1 MEAFLDLNIVLPMLL
16 FLGLL
21 VVGLPIAF
29 AMGISGIIGLLG
41 TFGWSATLGMV
52 QSVPFRTVSTYTMTT
67 IASFVLLAELAG
79 QSGITEKLFNMANRF
94 VGHFRG
100 GLSIATIVASAAFG
114 AISGSSIAAA
124 ATMSRIAIPQMLD
137 GGYSRRLAAGSVS
150 IAGTLAVL
158 IPPSL
163 VLIIYG
169 VLTETSIGKLFLA
182 GIIPGLVT
190 TLGYTLTTRVWIKIA
205 PTIAPPGRPRDSWR
219 DRMLSMRVGWP
230 FILVILAVLV
240 ALYSGVITAT
250 EAGAAGAGATFF
262 VWLLAY
268 RLFPDELVEPVYAN
282 VRKAVERALRTT
294 TMILTL
300 LIGAF
305 IFSYFITSTGLTQAL
320 VAWVAGLGV
329 NRYLILFFIIL
340 VLLFLGLF
348 LSQTEI
354 MVLTLPLL
362 FPIIVDSGFDPV
374 WFGII
379 IVKTVEI
386 GLVTPPVGM
395 NIYVVANSGAGVTA
409 GHGFRGVIPFILVE
423 LMVITLLIAFPQIVL
438 FLPYSGSA
446 L

>member
-1 MEAFLDLNIVLPMLL
+1 MDAFLHLNIILPMLL
-16 FLGLL
+16 FLVLL
-21 VVGLPIAF
+21 VSGLPIAF

-41 TFGWSATLGMV
+41 TFGLSATLGIV
-52 QSVPFRTVSTYTMTT
+52 QSVPYRTVSTYTMTT

-94 VGHFRG
+94 VGHLRG
-100 GLSIATIVASAAFG
+100 GLSMATIVASAAFG
-114 AISGSSIAAA
+114 AISGSSVAAA
-124 ATMSRIAIPQMLD
+124 ATMSRIAVPQMLD
-137 GGYSRRLAAGSVS
+137 AGYSKRLAAGSVA

-182 GIIPGLVT
+182 GIVPGLVT
-190 TLGYTLTTRVWIKIA
+190 TLGYALTTRIWIKIS
-205 PTIAPPGRPRDSWR
+205 PTIAPPGRPRDGWR
-219 DRMLSMRVGWP
+219 DRVSSLRVGWP

-262 VWLLAY
+262 VWMLAY
-268 RLFPDELVEPVYAN
+268 RIFPNDLVQPGYRN
-282 VRKAVERALRTT
+282 VRQAVERALRTT

-320 VAWVAGLGV
+320 VAWVAGLGL
-329 NRYLILFFIIL
+329 NRYL
-340 VLLFLGLF
+340 VLLFIIVVYLILGLF

-354 MVLTLPLL
+354 LVLTLPLV
-362 FPIIVDSGFDPV
+362 FPIIVQNGFDPV

-379 IVKTVEI
+379 IVKTVEV

-395 NIYVVANSGAGVTA
+395 NVYVVANSGAGVTA
-409 GHGFRGVIPFILVE
+409 GHGFRGAVPYILVE
-423 LMVITLLIAFPQIVL
+423 ILVIGLFVAFPEIVL
-438 FLPYSGSA
+438 FLPYSGAA